1 MGSQE
6 MGMYL
11 HVLRIPE
18 VWGLRDVPERPGTVK
33 RETGEESKSEA
44 TLCGYIKRLAWV
56 VSCGGKLYKAFEAQ
70 I

>member
-1 MGSQE
+1 MFLNARG
-6 MGMYL
+6 
-11 HVLRIPE
+11 
-18 VWGLRDVPERPGTVK
+18 VK
-33 RETGEESKSEA
+33 RETGVESKSEA